1 MNDHQAGDDGEE
13 MEEDW
18 ETLGKLG
25 LHFER
30 GLKKKK
36 KEVHETMKKTVCCCE
51 HWHDV
56 LSGVR
61 DLKRSHIT
69 IT

>member
-1 MNDHQAGDDGEE
+1 MARRWRRTGKPWANLVC
-13 MEEDW
+13 
-18 ETLGKLG
+18 TLKEV
-25 LHFER
+25 FK
-30 GLKKKK
+30 KKKK